1 MINTSSNFN
10 QESHLEKW
18 NDFDAMTMLQKDAEI
33 EFLRQQVEILK
44 QELNC
49 ECQLTQIYS
58 QELKD
63 KEHDLRSIKDTL
75 NTVLKFQKLE
85 LNRAKELAK
94 NIAESNTSVSESLAK
109 LLMGIYSLTVKLFDA
124 QAIEVPLDI
133 QVELSNKTFFK
144 VL

>member
-1 MINTSSNFN
+1 MSNTSSNFN

-18 NDFDAMTMLQKDAEI
+18 SGFDAMTILQKDAEI
-33 EFLRQQVEILK
+33 EFLRQQVELLK

-63 KEHDLRSIKDTL
+63 KEDELRSIKDKL
-75 NTVLKFQKLE
+75 NTVLSFQKLE

-94 NIAESNTSVSESLAK
+94 NIAESNISVSESLAK
-109 LLMGIYSLTVKLFDA
+109 LLMGIYSLTVKLFYS
-124 QAIEVPLDI
+124 QAV
-133 QVELSNKTFFK
+133 
-144 VL
+144 